1 MHLQVFCTYCRNKEK
16 GKKKA
21 RKGKKES
28 AKRLKGKEKKK
39 REKKASR
46 KGILKEDAWLK
57 SRAMIKTTYPPN
69 VWPRFSQATLKP

>member
-1 MHLQVFCTYCRNKEK
+1 MQVFCTYCRNKEK
-16 GKKKA
+16 GKKKQG
-21 RKGKKES
+21 R
-28 AKRLKGKEKKK
+28 AKREAQKDQKGKEKKK

-69 VWPRFSQATLKP
+69 VWPRFSQATIKP